1 MKAKEL
7 RELTPEELQL
17 RLDQS
22 RKELVNL
29 RMQQATS
36 QIENPARLN
45 TLRRDVARIRTIERE
60 RQRGAK

>member
-1 MKAKEL
+1 MKASEL

>member
-1 MKAKEL
+1 MKASEI

-36 QIENPARLN
+36 QIENPARLHE
-45 TLRRDVARIRTIERE
+45 LRRDVARIRTIERE

>member
-1 MKAKEL
+1 MKASEL
-7 RELTPEELQL
+7 RVLTPEELQV

-45 TLRRDVARIRTIERE
+45 LLRRDVARIRTIERE
-60 RQRGAK
+60 LQRGAK